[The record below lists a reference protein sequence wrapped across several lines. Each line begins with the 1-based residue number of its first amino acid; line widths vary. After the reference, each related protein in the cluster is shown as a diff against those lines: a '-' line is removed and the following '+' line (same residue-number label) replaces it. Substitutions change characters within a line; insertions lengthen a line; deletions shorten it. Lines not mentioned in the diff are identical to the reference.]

1 MGQLDG
7 KVTILTGAGTGIG
20 KGIARA
26 FAREGSHLV
35 LASRNKA
42 NLDETQAE
50 IASSG
55 TKTIVIPTDVTS
67 ESDVKALFART
78 MQEFGRVDILIN
90 NSGTFDGG
98 PIEELSL
105 ETWNKVVAV
114 NLTGPFLCAREAMP
128 IMKKQGGGRIINIG
142 SISAQ
147 MCRPNSSPYNTT
159 KHGLVG
165 LTKSIAL
172 EGRDYNVVCSAL
184 HPGNVLTE
192 RRAASSDQKDAE
204 PMMTVDELA
213 LTAVTMAALPLH
225 VNVLEAIV
233 LPTKQAYL
241 GRG

>member
-20 KGIARA
+20 KGIARG
-26 FAREGSHLV
+26 FAREGSHLI

-42 NLDETQAE
+42 NLDETAAE

-55 TKTIVIPTDVTS
+55 VKVLVVPTDVTD
-67 ESDVKALFART
+67 EGEVKALFART
-78 MQEFGRVDILIN
+78 MQEFGRVDVLIN

-98 PIEELSL
+98 PIENLTL
-105 ETWNKVVAV
+105 EAWQKVLAV
-114 NLTGPFLCAREAMP
+114 NLTGTFLCAREAMP
-128 IMKKQGGGRIINIG
+128 VMKKQGGGRIINIG

-147 MCRPNSSPYNTT
+147 MCRPNASPYNTT

-172 EGRDYNVVCSAL
+172 EGRDFNVVCSVL

-192 RRAASSDQKDAE
+192 RRAASASQQDAE
-204 PMMTVDELA
+204 PMMTVDEL
-213 LTAVTMAALPLH
+213 
-225 VNVLEAIV
+225 
-233 LPTKQAYL
+233 
-241 GRG
+241 

>member
-20 KGIARA
+20 KGMARA
-26 FAREGSHLV
+26 FAREGAPLI
-35 LASRNKA
+35 LASRNRA
-42 NLDETQAE
+42 NLEETAAE
-50 IASSG
+50 IAHHG
-55 TKTIVIPTDVTS
+55 VKVLVVPTDVTD
-67 ESDVKALFART
+67 EGQVAALFQRAIS
-78 MQEFGRVDILIN
+78 EFGRVDILIN
-90 NSGTFDGG
+90 NSGAFDGG
-98 PIEELSL
+98 PLEELTL
-105 ETWNKVVAV
+105 ETWNKILAV
-114 NLTGPFLCAREAMP
+114 NLTGPFLCARAAMP
-128 IMKKQGGGRIINIG
+128 IMKQQGGGRIINIG

-147 MCRPNSSPYNTT
+147 MCRPNAAPYNTT

-184 HPGNVLTE
+184 HPGNVMTE
-192 RRAASSDQKDAE
+192 RRAASSKPQDAE

-233 LPTKQAYL
+233 LPTQQAYL